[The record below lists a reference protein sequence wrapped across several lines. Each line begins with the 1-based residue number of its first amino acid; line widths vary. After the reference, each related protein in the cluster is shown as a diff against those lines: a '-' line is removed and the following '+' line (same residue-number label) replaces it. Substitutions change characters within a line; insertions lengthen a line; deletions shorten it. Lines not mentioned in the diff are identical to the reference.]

1 MRSRSAG
8 SERHPHISKPPE
20 KAQGGAAEAH
30 AQIGEMMDNQEVTR
44 KQRIK
49 TLIQLLV
56 FLTVLGFVAFY
67 FGRLRYL

>member
-1 MRSRSAG
+1 MRSRRGG
-8 SERHPHISKPPE
+8 SVRYPQVQGSPE
-20 KAQGGAAEAH
+20 TAQGGATEAH

-56 FLTVLGFVAFY
+56 ILTVMGFVAFY
-67 FGRLRYL
+67 LGRLRYL